1 MGAIEG
7 VVNNNEI
14 TIVWNGIK
22 IILPWSGWILFFTF
36 LCYIYKNP
44 EKLDEW
50 LAKIDR
56 FLLWLGFK
64 RAKQFITRDVRTKIK
79 QASKKINKEAE
90 GLITKDVEIIWVN
103 QDNIESFLRQG
114 KVIIRMRHYQN
125 QDKNIV
131 NATTHYVLRG
141 VLHTAK
147 IYLPEKIQKA
157 VNLALTKKILAEEQ
171 EVGTSTDYFFANILN
186 PSLKSDKELEKIFMI
201 IEKMERKGLFT
212 RILLREIRLM
222 GKKLY
227 PATPTTQDFRE
238 TKSFFDF
245 LDTFANIET
254 GNFIRDWE
262 FVRDNIKM
270 GILFVAK
277 IGKIAV
283 EGYEPYIKRINEKIN
298 RGAKNIYLFGRKR
311 NNINAIKE
319 IARIIRAKN
328 SKVKNFRIDK
338 YKEISISEEVPA
350 ICIILKIT

>member
-186 PSLKSDKELEKIFMI
+186 PSLKSDKELEKIFI
-201 IEKMERKGLFT
+201 KSN
-212 RILLREIRLM
+212 LRPRPWENYRSLWY
-222 GKKLY
+222 L
-227 PATPTTQDFRE
+227 
-238 TKSFFDF
+238 
-245 LDTFANIET
+245 TF
-254 GNFIRDWE
+254 GD
-262 FVRDNIKM
+262 
-270 GILFVAK
+270 
-277 IGKIAV
+277 
-283 EGYEPYIKRINEKIN
+283 EKIK
-298 RGAKNIYLFGRKR
+298 G
-311 NNINAIKE
+311 
-319 IARIIRAKN
+319 IRM
-328 SKVKNFRIDK
+328 
-338 YKEISISEEVPA
+338 
-350 ICIILKIT
+350 